1 MAVANHIRLG
11 LAASPPCEAY
21 RPRVANLAAGGDVPF
36 LTRGDARL
44 IPITGFIAAAAV
56 VGFATNLSMHLLNL
70 RMQAMGLSG
79 LEIGT
84 SVAIQAL
91 GITFAAPVTKH
102 VIGFCGVRAAILA
115 GALLSSM
122 ALIAFISL
130 SELAIWNAVRF
141 VFGAGLALL
150 FTASES
156 LIISRA
162 DAGNRGRIVG
172 WYATALAA
180 GTAAGPLLVTMI
192 GIQGST
198 PLLWGSLLF
207 WLATGPIVA
216 CLKRGEELAPVVR
229 SSTFTTLRLAPIAF
243 VSAFVFGVAD
253 NGGMAMLSVYSVLS
267 GYDYMHAVV
276 LAVFATIGAIVL
288 QIPLGFS
295 ASRRDPRA
303 LLLLCG
309 IGSIF
314 LLALLPAIMS
324 VKPVAFGVAFGL
336 GGLLEGLYTIGLISI
351 VKSYRG
357 VGISTANGYF
367 VSMCGLGE
375 LTGPLA
381 TGLSMEYFGAPGFV
395 LSLILTLVVYVL
407 LIVMSRRPIT
417 VAP

>member
-21 RPRVANLAAGGDVPF
+21 RPRVANPALGAGIPF
-36 LTRGDARL
+36 LTQGDAGL

-79 LEIGT
+79 FEIGT

-91 GITFAAPVTKH
+91 GITVAAPATKH

-229 SSTFTTLRLAPIAF
+229 SSTFTALRVAPIAF
-243 VSAFVFGVAD
+243 LSAFVFGVAD
-253 NGGMAMLSVYSVLS
+253 NGGMAMLSVYSVLN
-267 GYDYMHAVV
+267 GYDYVNAAA
-276 LAVFATIGAIVL
+276 LAVFATVGAIAL
-288 QIPLGFS
+288 QIPLGYS
-295 ASRRDPRA
+295 ANRRDPRI
-303 LLLLCG
+303 LLILCG
-309 IGSIF
+309 LGAML
-314 LLALLPAIMS
+314 LLALLPYIVS
-324 VKPVAFGVAFGL
+324 IKPVAFGVAFGL
-336 GGLLEGLYTIGLISI
+336 GGLLEGLYTLGLICI
-351 VKSYRG
+351 AKFYRG
-357 VGISTANGYF
+357 LGISTANGYF

-375 LTGPLA
+375 LAGPLA
-381 TGLSMEYFGAPGFV
+381 TGTSIEYLGPPGFV
-395 LSLILTLVVYVL
+395 FSLTVILALYVI
-407 LIVMSRRPIT
+407 LIVMTRTPTGIDR
-417 VAP
+417 